1 MLWINDITKL
11 YNNTNGIKNF
21 TLSCLNGEIVSLIG
35 PNGSGKTTTIKVIT
49 GILKPDSGKVILD
62 EEDTICASAKVNIG
76 YMPDRLQMYEGMS
89 VYEAMRLFT
98 DYKYDGKYSDNIEQ
112 LLRDYELWKYRA
124 VNISNLS
131 MGMKK
136 KLSIAIAFL
145 GNPKLIVLDE
155 PTNGL
160 DTAGIIKLKEYI
172 LDSKKRERII
182 IISSHV
188 LDFVE
193 SICDKNIFLYKGEIK
208 LMETYNKNLEDIY
221 KRLYLE

>member
-1 MLWINDITKL
+1 
-11 YNNTNGIKNF
+11 
-21 TLSCLNGEIVSLIG
+21 
-35 PNGSGKTTTIKVIT
+35 
-49 GILKPDSGKVILD
+49 
-62 EEDTICASAKVNIG
+62 
-76 YMPDRLQMYEGMS
+76 MS
-89 VYEAMRLFT
+89 VYEAVRLFT

-172 LDSKKRERII
+172 LDSKKEGG
-182 IISSHV
+182 
-188 LDFVE
+188 L
-193 SICDKNIFLYKGEIK
+193 L
-208 LMETYNKNLEDIY
+208 
-221 KRLYLE
+221 